1 MRQYELLLKNG
12 HLIDPKNGID
22 AAMDIAI
29 HDGRIANVAE
39 DIPSAH
45 AAQCIDLTGLIVS
58 PGLIDMHV
66 HVYHTREP
74 ETLSVI
80 ADHHCF
86 RSGVTTVVDT
96 GTAGAKHFL
105 HFKRTVIDRAKTRI
119 FAYINIVKSGML
131 GPFEQDIKE
140 MDAQLAA
147 SIVLAYPEDCVG
159 IKTAHYWVSQPFDEA
174 HPPWAAVD
182 RALEAAAICGKPL
195 MVDFWHRPGRS
206 YQELLRKMQPGDIHT
221 HVYAQQFPILN
232 DKNEPADFMFEA
244 RERGIIF
251 DLGHG
256 AGSFWF
262 RQAIPA
268 YQGGFAPDSISTD
281 LHIGNVTGVVHDMLT
296 TMSKLLCMGMPLDE
310 VIYRSTLT
318 PAAEIGQPQLGHL
331 SVGAEADIAVL
342 EQREGQFGYVDCGQA
357 RMNGNR
363 KLNCEMTLRAGEIVY
378 DLNGRAAPAWQD
390 APPAYWKIRYPEDIV

>member
-1 MRQYELLLKNG
+1 MPEYDLLLKG
-12 HLIDPKNGID
+12 GQVIDPANDID
-22 AAMDIAI
+22 APLDVAVANGKIAEVAPDIATS
-29 HDGRIANVAE
+29 E
-39 DIPSAH
+39 
-45 AAQCIDLTGLIVS
+45 AAQHIDVSGLQVT

-105 HFKRTVIDRAKTRI
+105 HFKRTVIDRSKTRI
-119 FAYINIVKSGML
+119 FAFINIVKSGMI
-131 GPFEQDIKE
+131 GPFEQDINE
-140 MDAQLAA
+140 MDPELAA

-159 IKTAHYWVSQPFDEA
+159 IKTAHYWVRQPFDEA

-182 RALEAAAICGKPL
+182 RALEASEICGKPV
-195 MVDFWHRPGRS
+195 MMDFWHRPGRT
-206 YQELLRKMQPGDIHT
+206 YQELLQKMKPGDIHT

-232 DKNEPADFMFEA
+232 ENNKPADFMFEA

-268 YQGGFAPDSISTD
+268 YQGGFPPDSISTD
-281 LHIGNVTGVVHDMLT
+281 IHIGNVNGVVHDMLT
-296 TMSKLLCMGMPLDE
+296 TMSKLLCMGMPLRE
-310 VIYRSTLT
+310 VIYRSTVT
-318 PAAEIGQPQLGHL
+318 PAREIGHSELGTL

-342 EQREGQFGYVDCGQA
+342 QVQAGEFGYVDCGWA
-357 RMNGNR
+357 RMLGDR
-363 KLNCEMTLRAGEIVY
+363 KLSCEMTLRAGEIVY
-378 DLNGRAAPAWQD
+378 DVNGRATPLWEEAPAS
-390 APPAYWKIRYPEDIV
+390 YWEIRYPQEII